1 MRKVKEVVIA
11 AEGRD
16 KGKRFVLKEGDVFTA
31 EWWFIRALRIAER
44 AGVDVPSGV
53 MSGAAGVAAIG
64 IMTVLSSAS
73 DPEELRPLLSEMLA
87 DVKVITDPKTQHT
100 RDLVTDGKNDDIEEI
115 STLLTLRQEWLTMH
129 LNFSVADAVSN
140 LIPKTTAP
148 APVTSPNTRTSRRQ
162 SVR

>member
-1 MRKVKEVVIA
+1 MRKVKEVVIE

-16 KGKRFVLKEGDVFTA
+16 KGKKFVLREGDVFTA

-44 AGVDVPSGV
+44 AGVDVPGGI
-53 MSGAAGVAAIG
+53 MSGASGVAAIG

-87 DVKVITDPKTQHT
+87 DVKIITDQKTQHT
-100 RDLVTDGKNDDIEEI
+100 RALVTDGTNDDIEEI

-129 LNFSVADAVSN
+129 LNFSVADAVSK
-140 LIPKTTAP
+140 LIPTKAP
-148 APVTSPNTRTSRRQ
+148 APNSRNTKTSHHPSAR
-162 SVR
+162 